1 MKILGLISGT
11 EGYGVRRAWLG
22 LSDQFRKKSVDICF
36 ASVNEGN
43 LSYELQEN
51 DFEVNILL
59 QKKLKNIKSG
69 KMKIFYL
76 IYRIFLQL
84 FLIPKLIKVIKKNKA
99 KVVLFRSPME
109 VMLMGVVSKLMGIH
123 SYWLMPNSVSNN
135 YPLDLNR
142 KIYRFIFKYCNV
154 TPIANSQY
162 TLSTLGQVPNGTYT
176 HLGIDPD
183 SFVYSEEKNKFYRS
197 RFKLKG
203 DDILIGIFARMTRE
217 KGQALMIDAIH
228 SLEEKAS
235 NVHLLVCGAGSDK
248 VYQKEIEDKVKEY
261 NLSDRVHLMGAVNNV
276 ADYYSACDIVANTRL
291 DAEPFGF
298 SVIEAMMMGIPV
310 LAHKLGGPGETVI
323 DSVTG
328 WHIENPNKDSFILGL
343 NKAINEVNMNHISKM
358 NIKTYALSH
367 FTAEKMVENL
377 IAIINSDSR
386 NGL

>member
-22 LSDQFRKKSVDICF
+22 LSNQFRQKNVDLYF

-43 LSYELQEN
+43 LANELQKN

-84 FLIPKLIKVIKKNKA
+84 ILIPKLVKVIKKNKA
-99 KVVLFRSPME
+99 NVVLFRSPME
-109 VMLMGVVSKLMGIH
+109 VILMGIVSKLMGIH

-142 KIYRFIFKYCNV
+142 RIYKFIFKYCNV

-162 TLSTLGQVPNGTYT
+162 TLSTLGQVQNGTYT
-176 HLGIDPD
+176 HLGIEPD

-228 SLEEKAS
+228 SLGEKAS
-235 NVHLLVCGAGSDK
+235 NLHLLLCGAGTDK
-248 VYQKEIEDKVKEY
+248 LYQNEIEDKIKEY
-261 NLSDRVHLMGAVNNV
+261 NLSDRIHLVGAVNNV
-276 ADYYSACDIVANTRL
+276 TDYYSACDIVANTRL

-310 LAHKLGGPGETVI
+310 LAHKFGGPGETVI
-323 DSVTG
+323 NNYTG
-328 WHIENPNKDSFILGL
+328 WHIEAPTLDSFVKSIEKAL
-343 NKAINEVNMNHISKM
+343 NDKEKWRE
-358 NIKTYALSH
+358 YALNSSKY
-367 FTAEKMVENL
+367 AKENFSSSIMASNIL
-377 IAIINSDSR
+377 KIISDD
-386 NGL
+386 LKK

>member
-11 EGYGVRRAWLG
+11 EGYGIRRAWLG

-59 QKKLKNIKSG
+59 QEKLKNIKSG

-76 IYRIFLQL
+76 IYRVFLQL

-228 SLEEKAS
+228 SLGEKAS

-248 VYQKEIEDKVKEY
+248 GYQKEIEDKVKVY

-276 ADYYSACDIVANTRL
+276 TDYYSACDIVANTRL

-323 DSVTG
+323 DDVTG
-328 WHIENPNKDSFILGL
+328 WHIEAP
-343 NKAINEVNMNHISKM
+343 SKEAFM
-358 NIKTYALSH
+358 YAL
-367 FTAEKMVENL
+367 EKALLSKDKWVVYGENAKKKAL
-377 IAIINSDSR
+377 ADFSSLKMTNNILNILSNR
-386 NGL
+386 